1 MSELAI
7 IGIIQAAQTAAL
19 LTVAITVIYA
29 FNRAGKELKQAGTV
43 LNGVTNMLNEL
54 NQNARRVWERI
65 DAIEAQFKGLASR
78 LDRLESEPRR
88 PPGPSP

>member
-7 IGIIQAAQTAAL
+7 IGVIQAAQTAAL

-29 FNRAGKELKQAGTV
+29 FNRAGRELKQAGTV

-54 NQNARRVWERI
+54 NQNVRRVWERI
-65 DAIEAQFKGLASR
+65 DAIEAQFKGFASR
-78 LDRLESEPRR
+78 LDRLESEQRR

>member
-7 IGIIQAAQTAAL
+7 IGVIQAAQTAAL

-54 NQNARRVWERI
+54 NQNVRRVWERI
-65 DAIEAQFKGLASR
+65 DAIEAKFTAIAARVQ
-78 LDRLESEPRR
+78 RLENSR
-88 PPGPSP
+88 PGPPEPSP